1 MRSDRRTAME
11 AARRQRAAER
21 SNRLYRILAVIYSV
35 IVLAFVGAMAWINVL
50 PAKYLIA
57 LVVVVLLISVFIV
70 PVMYSRHG
78 VKRRK
83 RISAIFAVLL
93 MMGFGVGTWYLTD
106 TIGFLD
112 DISVGGQLTELK
124 EDYVLVVE
132 NNSLYTE
139 VSQLAGAGVGTWTSS
154 DANYMEA
161 KDILQRETAVSYRYL
176 ADLNQL
182 FDGLAA
188 GGSETVSQT
197 TGLAEMQEYSAV
209 FVSAAA
215 YESLKAEREALAE
228 TTRVIHTVSI
238 KVGESA
244 VMKAVDVTKESF
256 NVYVSGLDFTGDI
269 SQNYHSDVNMLVT
282 VNPVSHEVLMTSIP
296 RDYYVKLLSRDSM
309 DKLTHTGL
317 YGIQETVASVEDMMG
332 IDINY
337 YVKVN
342 YNTVVTLVDAMGG
355 IEIDSPYAF
364 TTHGMQE
371 LNGIQFVEGYNRL
384 DGRMALAYCRERKS
398 WLDGDMRRN
407 ENQQLIMEAMI
418 KKATSSSA
426 ILTNYTG
433 ILEAV
438 RGNMETSMTGE
449 EMTSLVK
456 MQLKDMPSWDI
467 KKNALKG
474 KNDYQFCYALGFN
487 AAVVNQ
493 DAERVAKAADL
504 IFSTMNNGQNLQ

>member
-1 MRSDRRTAME
+1 MRSDKREARE

-21 SNRLYRILAVIYSV
+21 GLRFYRILAVIYSI
-35 IVLAFVGAMAWINVL
+35 IVLAFIGALIWINVL
-50 PAKYLIA
+50 PAKYLYALIA
-57 LVVVVLLISVFIV
+57 VLLLISVFIV

-78 VKRRK
+78 IKKRK
-83 RISAIFAVLL
+83 QISAVFAMVLIA
-93 MMGFGVGTWYLTD
+93 GFGVGTWYLTD

-112 DISVGGQLTELK
+112 DISVGGKLTEIK
-124 EDYVLVVE
+124 EDYVVVV
-132 NNSLYTE
+132 NNDSVYTD
-139 VSQLAGAGVGTWTSS
+139 VSQLAGAGVGTWMNS
-154 DANYMEA
+154 DAAYMKA
-161 KDILQRETAVSYRYL
+161 KDNLQRETAVEYKYL

-188 GGSETVSQT
+188 GGYETISQT
-197 TGLAEMQEYSAV
+197 TGFAEMQEYNAV
-209 FVSAAA
+209 FVSSAA
-215 YESLKAEREALAE
+215 YESLKGEREELAE

-238 KVGESA
+238 KVGEA
-244 VMKAVDVTKESF
+244 AEIKTVDVTKESF

-317 YGIQETVASVEDMMG
+317 YGIQETVGAVEDMMG

-364 TTHGMQE
+364 TTHGMQD
-371 LNGIQFVEGYNRL
+371 LNGINFVEGYNKL

-407 ENQQLIMEAMI
+407 ENQQLIMEAII

-438 RGNMETSMTGE
+438 RGNMETSMTTE

-456 MQLKDMPSWDI
+456 MRLSDMPSWDI
-467 KKNALKG
+467 QKNALKG
-474 KNDYQFCYALGFN
+474 RNDYQFCYALGFN

-493 DAERVAKAADL
+493 DAERIAKGADM
-504 IFSTMNNGQNLQ
+504 IFSTMNNGHDGK